1 MKRNFIIPIFV
12 LACSTFFISCSTDE
26 TDEEGYQEAE
36 ISTAAVSGLVNSV
49 AFTPATTHF
58 TKGESFGDAGYE
70 FKLFS
75 EVEECDEFQSIGDV
89 SFFVESETELE
100 PGEYEG
106 NGPYF
111 FYKDGEDSGTASYF
125 GAEVIITEVTETTI
139 SGRVKGGDAEKGENS
154 IDGAFT
160 ATLCQK

>member
-1 MKRNFIIPIFV
+1 MKRKFIIPSLV
-12 LACSTFFISCSTDE
+12 LACSTFFISCSTDDGE
-26 TDEEGYQEAE
+26 EEGSKEAE

-89 SFFVESETELE
+89 SFFVESATELE

-125 GAEVIITEVTETTI
+125 GAEVIIMEVTETTI
-139 SGRVKGGDAEKGENS
+139 SGRVRGGDSEKGEHYIEGVFSAN
-154 IDGAFT
+154 
-160 ATLCQK
+160 LCQK

>member
-1 MKRNFIIPIFV
+1 MKRKFIIPSLV
-12 LACSTFFISCSTDE
+12 LACSTFFISCSTDDGE
-26 TDEEGYQEAE
+26 EEGSKEAE

-139 SGRVKGGDAEKGENS
+139 SGRVRGGDSEKGEHYIEGVFSAN
-154 IDGAFT
+154 
-160 ATLCQK
+160 LCQK

>member
-1 MKRNFIIPIFV
+1 MKRKFIIPSLV

-26 TDEEGYQEAE
+26 TDEESSSESE
-36 ISTAAVSGLVNSV
+36 ITTAAVSGFLNSE

-75 EVEECDEFQSIGDV
+75 ETEECDEFQSVGDI
-89 SFFVESETELE
+89 SFFIESDVELTV
-100 PGEYEG
+100 GEYDG

-111 FYKDGEDSGTASYF
+111 FYTDGEDFGTASYF

-139 SGRVKGGDAEKGENS
+139 SGRVRGGDSEKGENS

>member
-1 MKRNFIIPIFV
+1 MKRKFIIPSLV
-12 LACSTFFISCSTDE
+12 LACSTFFISCSTDDGE
-26 TDEEGYQEAE
+26 EEGSKEAE

-100 PGEYEG
+100 LGEYEG

-139 SGRVKGGDAEKGENS
+139 SGRVRGGDSEKGEHYIEGVFSAN
-154 IDGAFT
+154 
-160 ATLCQK
+160 LCQK